1 VTRGQRKYP
10 VGFSSLSA
18 SGGTDLGG
26 HGRFPSLFSLASSS
40 SSLPSSLAAVGAAA
54 DRFSVTE
61 LAVDRWTTR
70 RGPLGGVEDQLSS
83 TFSGLWLLR
92 WIVFFWSF
100 TMSDG

>member
-1 VTRGQRKYP
+1 MDKEKYP
-10 VGFSSLSA
+10 AGFSSLPA
-18 SGGTDLGG
+18 SDGTDLGS
-26 HGRFPSLFSLASSS
+26 HGRFLSLFSLVSSS
-40 SSLPSSLAAVGAAA
+40 SSLSSSLAAAGAAA

-61 LAVDRWTTR
+61 FAVDRWTTR

-83 TFSGLWLLR
+83 TFSGLWLMLR